1 MTEDFKDFDD
11 LPKRG
16 VSHETEENAE
26 AAFQNRLTESGRF
39 VSQRADRKDYGTD

>member
-26 AAFQNRLTESGRF
+26 AACQNRLTESGRF